1 MLVKTQFNMKD
12 IENAINHF
20 KWKFTQ
26 SNSKASNKDKTSL
39 NVIINALNEQS
50 NAKLSDNLNFCKL
63 FVFTFNQMVLK
74 NSIKN
79 NYEFIEF
86 ELIYNKLKDA
96 LKLDASE
103 HIEELYK
110 ELKQIQIQNL
120 INKNKLTNV
129 ALNNLT
135 TKKDVELKTRRM
147 LNEFIKNN

>member
-1 MLVKTQFNMKD
+1 MKD

-50 NAKLSDNLNFCKL
+50 NTKLSDNLNFCKL

-110 ELKQIQIQNL
+110 ELKQIQIQGL

>member
-1 MLVKTQFNMKD
+1 MKD

-26 SNSKASNKDKTSL
+26 SNIKASNKDKTSL

-110 ELKQIQIQNL
+110 ELKQIQIQSL
-120 INKNKLTNV
+120 INQNKLTNV

>member
-110 ELKQIQIQNL
+110 ELKQIQIQSL
-120 INKNKLTNV
+120 INQNKLTNV
-129 ALNNLT
+129 ALNNLI

>member
-1 MLVKTQFNMKD
+1 MKD
-12 IENAINHF
+12 IENSINYF

-63 FVFTFNQMVLK
+63 FVFTFNQMVIK

-110 ELKQIQIQNL
+110 ELKQIQIQSL
-120 INKNKLTNV
+120 INQNKLTNV

>member
-1 MLVKTQFNMKD
+1 MKD

-39 NVIINALNEQS
+39 NVIINALNKQS

-63 FVFTFNQMVLK
+63 FVFTFNQMVIK

-79 NYEFIEF
+79 KYEFIEF

>member
-1 MLVKTQFNMKD
+1 MKD

-26 SNSKASNKDKTSL
+26 SNIKASNKDKTSL

-110 ELKQIQIQNL
+110 ELKQIQIQSL

>member
-1 MLVKTQFNMKD
+1 MKD

-50 NAKLSDNLNFCKL
+50 NTKLSDNLNFCKL

-110 ELKQIQIQNL
+110 ELKQIQIQSL
-120 INKNKLTNV
+120 INQNKLTNV
-129 ALNNLT
+129 ALNNLI

>member
-1 MLVKTQFNMKD
+1 MKD

-26 SNSKASNKDKTSL
+26 SNSKASNKDKISL
-39 NVIINALNEQS
+39 YVIINALNEQS
-50 NAKLSDNLNFCKL
+50 NTKLSDNLNFCKL
-63 FVFTFNQMVLK
+63 FVFTFNQMVIK

-120 INKNKLTNV
+120 INQNKLTNV

>member
-1 MLVKTQFNMKD
+1 MKD

-63 FVFTFNQMVLK
+63 FVFTFNQMVIK

-79 NYEFIEF
+79 KYEFIEF

>member
-50 NAKLSDNLNFCKL
+50 NTKLSDNLNFCKL

-96 LKLDASE
+96 LKLDTSE

>member
-1 MLVKTQFNMKD
+1 MKD

-120 INKNKLTNV
+120 INQNKLTNV

>member
-1 MLVKTQFNMKD
+1 MKD

-63 FVFTFNQMVLK
+63 FVFTFNQMVIK

-120 INKNKLTNV
+120 INQNKLTNV

>member
-1 MLVKTQFNMKD
+1 MKD

-135 TKKDVELKTRRM
+135 TKKDVEIKTRRM

>member
-1 MLVKTQFNMKD
+1 MKD

-26 SNSKASNKDKTSL
+26 SNIKASNKDKTSL

-63 FVFTFNQMVLK
+63 FVFTFNQMVIK

-110 ELKQIQIQNL
+110 ELKQIQIQGL
-120 INKNKLTNV
+120 INKNKLNNV

>member
-1 MLVKTQFNMKD
+1 MKD

-120 INKNKLTNV
+120 INQNKLTNV

-147 LNEFIKNN
+147 LSEFIKNN

>member
-1 MLVKTQFNMKD
+1 MKD

-50 NAKLSDNLNFCKL
+50 NTKLSDNLNFCKL

-96 LKLDASE
+96 LKLDTSE

>member
-1 MLVKTQFNMKD
+1 MKD

-63 FVFTFNQMVLK
+63 FVFTFNQMVIK

-110 ELKQIQIQNL
+110 ELKQIQIQGL

>member
-1 MLVKTQFNMKD
+1 MKD

-50 NAKLSDNLNFCKL
+50 NTKLSDNLNFCKL

-120 INKNKLTNV
+120 INQNKLTNV